1 MLVTRLGTR
10 LLRLLRVC
18 PRKRGP
24 TLSRLRSA
32 LIFCLSKRAPPE
44 VPPLEEIRARVAAV
58 YQSSQREK
66 RLAAAMDELRARYEV
81 VVE

>member
-1 MLVTRLGTR
+1 LPEGAWSNPVETPFGAH
-10 LLRLLRVC
+10 LLLIEAR
-18 PRKRGP
+18 
-24 TLSRLRSA
+24 TL
-32 LIFCLSKRAPPE
+32 PE

>member
-1 MLVTRLGTR
+1 LPEGAWSNPVETPFGAH
-10 LLRLLRVC
+10 LL
-18 PRKRGP
+18 
-24 TLSRLRSA
+24 
-32 LIFCLSKRAPPE
+32 LIEARTPPE

>member
-1 MLVTRLGTR
+1 
-10 LLRLLRVC
+10 LLIEAR
-18 PRKRGP
+18 
-24 TLSRLRSA
+24 T
-32 LIFCLSKRAPPE
+32 PPE

-66 RLAAAMDELRARYEV
+66 RLAAAMDELRSRYEV